1 MMIFLNPLKIG
12 VYSYDF
18 YDPIASD
25 GDEQNDL
32 EALTLRFVYS
42 RDHPV
47 ESPSQIFTDQ
57 VRWRREFRISRTLS
71 ILTAEL

>member
-1 MMIFLNPLKIG
+1 MKTSSKAAVLHSLSPDKIG

-25 GDEQNDL
+25 GDDQNDL

-42 RDHPV
+42 SNNLV

-57 VRWRREFRISRTLS
+57 VRGL
-71 ILTAEL
+71 